1 MITYRKLLLEGKEVL
16 QKAKIMDFE
25 TDAWLLMEFVF
36 EIDRARF
43 FLEQNETVE
52 KEKAEIY
59 RSLLEQRVKHIPLQ
73 QITHEAWFFGLPFYV
88 NENVLIPR
96 QDTEVLVEEV
106 LSAVKKNDMQAPKI
120 LDMCTGS
127 GCILLSL
134 LANIKGAEGLG
145 ADLSEKALEV
155 AKKNGSLLNLKAKW
169 CLSNLFSHINGK
181 YDIIVSNPPYIES
194 AVIETLMEEVR
205 EHEPRMALDGREDG
219 LYFYREITRQAG
231 AYLNAGGILAF
242 EIGYNQGEAVSRML
256 EREQFE
262 DTKVVKDLAGLDR
275 VVIGRK
281 KQEDSHV

>member
-262 DTKVVKDLAGLDR
+262 DSKVVKDLAGLDR

>member
-1 MITYRKLLLEGKEVL
+1 MITYRALLLEGKEIL

-25 TDAWLLMEFVF
+25 VDAWLLMEFVF
-36 EIDRARF
+36 QIDRARF

-52 KEKAEIY
+52 EEKAETY
-59 RSLLEQRVKHIPLQ
+59 RSLLAKRASHIPLQ

-88 NENVLIPR
+88 NEHVLIPR
-96 QDTEVLVEEV
+96 QDTEVLIEEV
-106 LSAVKKNDMQAPKI
+106 LSAVKKYNMQAPKI

-134 LANIKGAEGLG
+134 LANIEGAEGLG

-155 AKKNGSLLNLKAKW
+155 AKKNGSLLNLKADW

-205 EHEPRMALDGREDG
+205 EHEPRMALDGKKDG

-242 EIGYNQGEAVSRML
+242 EIGYNQGDAVSQML
-256 EREQFE
+256 KEKQFK

-281 KQEDSHV
+281 KQEESHV

>member
-1 MITYRKLLLEGKEVL
+1 MITYRTLLSEGKEVL

-25 TDAWLLMEFVF
+25 IDAWLLMEFVF
-36 EIDRARF
+36 QIDRARF

-52 KEKAEIY
+52 EEKAETY
-59 RSLLEQRVKHIPLQ
+59 RSLLAKRAKHIPVQ

-96 QDTEVLVEEV
+96 QDTEVLIEEV
-106 LSAVKKNDMQAPKI
+106 LSAVKKYSIQTPKI

-127 GCILLSL
+127 GC
-134 LANIKGAEGLG
+134 
-145 ADLSEKALEV
+145 
-155 AKKNGSLLNLKAKW
+155 SLLNLKAEW

-205 EHEPRMALDGREDG
+205 EHEPRMALDGKEDG
-219 LYFYREITRQAG
+219 LYFYREITKQAG
-231 AYLNAGGILAF
+231 VYLNAGGILAF
-242 EIGYNQGEAVSRML
+242 EIGYNQGEAVSQML
-256 EREQFE
+256 KEEQYE
-262 DTKVVKDLAGLDR
+262 EIKVVKDLAGLDR

>member
-1 MITYRKLLLEGKEVL
+1 MITYRALLLEGKEIL
-16 QKAKIMDFE
+16 QKAEIMDFE
-25 TDAWLLMEFVF
+25 VDAWLLMEFVF
-36 EIDRARF
+36 QIDRARF

-52 KEKAEIY
+52 EEKAETY
-59 RSLLEQRVKHIPLQ
+59 RSLLAKRANHIPLQ

-88 NENVLIPR
+88 NEHVLIPR
-96 QDTEVLVEEV
+96 QDTEVLIEEV
-106 LSAVKKNDMQAPKI
+106 LSAVKKYNMQAPKI

-134 LANIKGAEGLG
+134 LANIEGAEGLG

-155 AKKNGSLLNLKAKW
+155 AKKNGSLLNLKADW

-205 EHEPRMALDGREDG
+205 EHEPRMALDGKKDG

-242 EIGYNQGEAVSRML
+242 EIGYNQGDAVSQML
-256 EREQFE
+256 KEKQFK

-281 KQEDSHV
+281 KQEESHV